1 MTAKEIA
8 KNAFMFLDEK
18 KAIDIK
24 IIDISNISV
33 IADYFIICGGSNSRQ
48 VQAIAENVE
57 EKLGKMGVEPKST
70 EGYSSAN
77 WILLDYQ
84 DIIIHIFDEENR
96 LFYDLERIWRDG
108 SLVEKEDLEA

>member
-33 IADYFIICGGSNSRQ
+33 IADYFIICGGAHRRP
-48 VQAIAENVE
+48 
-57 EKLGKMGVEPKST
+57 G
-70 EGYSSAN
+70 
-77 WILLDYQ
+77 
-84 DIIIHIFDEENR
+84 
-96 LFYDLERIWRDG
+96 
-108 SLVEKEDLEA
+108 

>member
-84 DIIIHIFDEENR
+84 DVIIHVFNQEQR
-96 LFYDLERIWRDG
+96 LFYGLERIWVDG
-108 SLVEKEDLEA
+108 KMVEIADL

>member
-8 KNAFMFLDEK
+8 KNAFLFLDEK

-24 IIDISNISV
+24 IIDISNVTV

-48 VQAIAENVE
+48 VQAIAENAE
-57 EKLGKMGVEPKST
+57 EKLGKLGVTPRST
-70 EGYSSAN
+70 EGYQNAN

-84 DIIIHIFDEENR
+84 DVIIHVFNQEQR
-96 LFYDLERIWRDG
+96 LFYDLERIWVDG
-108 SLVEKEDLEA
+108 KMVEIADL